1 MPFAHFG
8 CIPFGIEIALQWALD
23 GPFLPAKRGHPG
35 IVMTTSS
42 SKSGGPVLDEATFQK
57 LLAAAYVLQE
67 HHDSTESSRSSAS
80 TSATQDTDSDTSI
93 LAQIVE
99 TQHEIQANHLDI
111 DGTTSLVM
119 ERVVKITGAQGAAI
133 GILEDGMLHYRSARG
148 VLIGQVGKAVRP
160 EGALSA
166 STLLH
171 DLIVRCPDASTDFRV
186 NPEITKRLGIASFI
200 SVPVL
205 HNGKTGGALELA
217 FSKPEAFHDQDVRTC
232 QLMAGLVTETLTH
245 TAEEEWRK
253 GVAAERASM
262 LEVLE
267 KIKPQLARLANR
279 PDAALG
285 LSQGESAASESL
297 EETQCQNCGNQ
308 LTAGEVFCGSCGT
321 SRTPT
326 LGKDLQSK
334 WATLWNLKKAS
345 ESAFPDAPDSENA
358 ESLLK
363 LSSGVEADPHA
374 NDLETSELPEELSES
389 LGVDNANLPA
399 ASEDKSAA
407 TSGASVADAEDKL
420 VPVPPPKPTE
430 ARVWLRSIAV
440 SPPAVQL
447 QGFLQKAKAFAR
459 THRGDLALGASFVLF
474 LITIIWAVSVDHSTT
489 SADTGNAPTTAAAA
503 PAKPKRKQPAAPK
516 LSFFEELLVD
526 LGLAEAPPAPS
537 YSGNPN
543 IPVWVDVHTALYYC
557 PGSDLYGKTPQGKI
571 ASQRDAQ
578 QDQFEPASRK
588 VCD

>member
-1 MPFAHFG
+1 
-8 CIPFGIEIALQWALD
+8 
-23 GPFLPAKRGHPG
+23 
-35 IVMTTSS
+35 MTASS
-42 SKSGGPVLDEATFQK
+42 SKSGGPLLDEATFQK

-67 HHDSTESSRSSAS
+67 HHDQTKPAASVEAKSESP
-80 TSATQDTDSDTSI
+80 DTDSDTSI

-99 TQHEIQANHLDI
+99 TQHEIQANHLDL

-119 ERVVKITGAQGAAI
+119 ERIIKITGAQGAAI
-133 GILEDGMLHYRSARG
+133 GLLEDGMLHYRAARG
-148 VLIGQVGKAVRP
+148 TLIGQVGKSVRP
-160 EGALSA
+160 EAALSS

-171 DLIVRCPDASTDFRV
+171 DMILRCSEAGTDFRV
-186 NPEITKRLGIASFI
+186 NPEIAKRLGIASFI

-205 HNGKTGGALELA
+205 HHGKTGGALELA
-217 FSKPEAFHDQDVRTC
+217 FGKADAFHDQDVRTC

-267 KIKPQLARLANR
+267 KIKPQLARLASD
-279 PDAALG
+279 PDAALA
-285 LSQGESAASESL
+285 LSNNASAAAEAPL
-297 EETQCQNCGNQ
+297 EEAQCQNCGNE
-308 LTAGEVFCGSCGT
+308 LAAGEVFCGSCGT
-321 SRTPT
+321 SRASSP
-326 LGKDLQSK
+326 GNDLQSK

-345 ESAFPDAPDSENA
+345 EGGFVAPIPDVAPDDSVIARPSIEPAASATSDSEIGDAFPP
-358 ESLLK
+358 
-363 LSSGVEADPHA
+363 
-374 NDLETSELPEELSES
+374 ELSES
-389 LGVDNANLPA
+389 LGLDAANDSLALAGTKSSALASSELPD
-399 ASEDKSAA
+399 EAA
-407 TSGASVADAEDKL
+407 TPATA
-420 VPVPPPKPTE
+420 PKPAE
-430 ARVWLRSIAV
+430 PRVWFRSIAV

-447 QGFLQKAKAFAR
+447 RGFWQKAKAFAR

-474 LITIIWAVSVDHSTT
+474 LITIIWAISVDHSTT
-489 SADTGNAPTTAAAA
+489 SAATGSSTTPPAATT
-503 PAKPKRKQPAAPK
+503 PAKPKRKQAPPAPK
-516 LSFFEELLVD
+516 LSFVEELLVNM
-526 LGLAEAPPAPS
+526 GLAEAPPAPS

-557 PGSDLYGKTPQGKI
+557 PGSDLYGKTAQGKI

>member
-1 MPFAHFG
+1 
-8 CIPFGIEIALQWALD
+8 
-23 GPFLPAKRGHPG
+23 
-35 IVMTTSS
+35 MTSSS
-42 SKSGGPVLDEATFQK
+42 SKSGPVLDEATFQK

-67 HHDSTESSRSSAS
+67 HHDSTKPTPPAEAKSDSH
-80 TSATQDTDSDTSI
+80 DTDSDTSI

-99 TQHEIQANHLDI
+99 TQHEIQANHLDL

-119 ERVVKITGAQGAAI
+119 ERIVKITGAQGAAI
-133 GILEDGMLHYRSARG
+133 GILEDGMLRYRSARG
-148 VLIGQVGKAVRP
+148 VLIGQVGKSVRP
-160 EGALSA
+160 EGALSS

-171 DLIVRCPDASTDFRV
+171 DMILRCPDASNDFRI
-186 NPEITKRLGIASFI
+186 NPEIAKRLGIVSFI

-217 FSKPEAFHDQDVRTC
+217 FAEADAFHDQDVRTC

-267 KIKPQLARLANR
+267 KIKPQLARLAKN

-285 LSQGESAASESL
+285 LANGEPAIADSTEC
-297 EETQCQNCGNQ
+297 TNCGNQ
-308 LTAGEVFCGSCGT
+308 LAAGEAFCGSCGT
-321 SRTPT
+321 SRSTTP
-326 LGKDLQSK
+326 GKDLQSK
-334 WATLWNLKKAS
+334 WATLWNLKKAG
-345 ESAFPDAPDSENA
+345 ESSFPASTADSELT
-358 ESLLK
+358 ESLLGQ
-363 LSSGVEADPHA
+363 SSEAEPQQS
-374 NDLETSELPEELSES
+374 TSTSGSSPRDLSES
-389 LGVDNANLPA
+389 PAQDDDSNALALSENTTGPPA
-399 ASEDKSAA
+399 TDAS
-407 TSGASVADAEDKL
+407 ADAAEDKL
-420 VPVPPPKPTE
+420 VPAPPVKTPE

-447 QGFLQKAKAFAR
+447 RGFWQKTRVFAR
-459 THRGDLALGASFVLF
+459 THRGDLALGASLVLF
-474 LITIIWAVSVDHSTT
+474 LITIIWAVSSTHTTT
-489 SADTGNAPTTAAAA
+489 SADTGTSTATASGA
-503 PAKPKRKQPAAPK
+503 PAKPKRKQPPPAPK
-516 LSFFEELLVD
+516 LGFFEELLVD
-526 LGLAEAPPAPS
+526 MGLAEAPPAPS

-543 IPVWVDVHTALYYC
+543 VPVWVDVHTALYYC

-588 VCD
+588 VCE